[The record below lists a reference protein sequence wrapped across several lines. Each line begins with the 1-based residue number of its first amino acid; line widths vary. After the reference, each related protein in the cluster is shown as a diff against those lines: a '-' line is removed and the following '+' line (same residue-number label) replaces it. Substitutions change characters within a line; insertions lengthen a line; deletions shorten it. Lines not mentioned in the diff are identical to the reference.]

1 MKVYLGTDHAG
12 FDLKEKVKVF
22 LQHDG
27 YEIVDCGAF
36 SLDKDD
42 DYPDFISKA
51 AIEVAGEANSEGI
64 VFGKSG
70 AGECIVAN
78 KIKGI
83 RAVLG
88 FNKDNVKLARLHN
101 DANILS
107 LGSDFVSFNQAK
119 KLIAIFLNT
128 KFSNE
133 ERHIRRI
140 KKISALE
147 KKQQICLK

>member
-1 MKVYLGTDHAG
+1 MKIYLGTDHAG
-12 FDLKEKVKVF
+12 FELKEKIKSYLLEKNFEV
-22 LQHDG
+22 
-27 YEIVDCGAF
+27 EDCGAF
-36 SLDKDD
+36 EFDKND

-51 AIEVAGEANSEGI
+51 AIKISQDPSSFGI

-88 FNKDNVKLARLHN
+88 FNKDNVKLSREHN
-101 DANILS
+101 DANVLS
-107 LGSDFVSFNQAK
+107 IGSQFVNEELSK
-119 KLIAIFLNT
+119 ELITMFLET
-128 KFSNE
+128 PFSNE

-140 KKISALE
+140 NKIKE
-147 KKQQICLK
+147 IENK

>member
-12 FDLKEKVKVF
+12 FELKEKIKSF
-22 LQHDG
+22 LQEND
-27 YEIVDCGAF
+27 YEVEDCGA
-36 SLDKDD
+36 LTYDKND
-42 DYPDFISKA
+42 DYPDFIAKA
-51 AIEVAGEANSEGI
+51 AIGVSENPGSFGI

-88 FNKDNVKLARLHN
+88 FTKENVKLAREHN
-101 DANILS
+101 DANVLS
-107 LGSDFVSFNQAK
+107 LGSLFVNDDLARELVK
-119 KLIAIFLNT
+119 IFLESP
-128 KFSNE
+128 FSNE

-140 KKISALE
+140 NKIKELE
-147 KKQQICLK
+147 SK

>member
-1 MKVYLGTDHAG
+1 MKVFLATDHAG
-12 FDLKEKVKVF
+12 FDFKEQIKAY
-22 LQHDG
+22 LLERG
-27 YEIVDCGAF
+27 YDVEDCGAHEF
-36 SLDKDD
+36 NKDD

-51 AIEVAGEANSEGI
+51 AEKVSQTLGSFGV

-88 FNKDNVKLARLHN
+88 VSEKNAQLARVHN
-101 DANILS
+101 DANVLS
-107 LGSDFVSFNQAK
+107 LGSEIVDLELAK
-119 KLIAIFLNT
+119 KLIEIFLQT
-128 KFSNE
+128 PFSNE

-140 KKISALE
+140 EKIKRIE
-147 KKQQICLK
+147 ENV